1 VWPPAGKDEVLTCR
15 IWPGSHEG
23 SDDAHGRLAG
33 PYGAEPDARCYGM
46 TEAMWPEPSPDDRPG
61 WPTAWP
67 ARTYLRSTDAATRLP
82 DVPAARTAE
91 VMDLLAAGIKQRP
104 PP

>member
-33 PYGAEPDARCYGM
+33 PYGAEPDAHCYGM
-46 TEAMWPEPSPDDRPG
+46 TEAMWPEPSPDDRPRLANG
-61 WPTAWP
+61 LVGPGE
-67 ARTYLRSTDAATRLP
+67 LKRSISG
-82 DVPAARTAE
+82 VQQ
-91 VMDLLAAGIKQRP
+91 V
-104 PP
+104 